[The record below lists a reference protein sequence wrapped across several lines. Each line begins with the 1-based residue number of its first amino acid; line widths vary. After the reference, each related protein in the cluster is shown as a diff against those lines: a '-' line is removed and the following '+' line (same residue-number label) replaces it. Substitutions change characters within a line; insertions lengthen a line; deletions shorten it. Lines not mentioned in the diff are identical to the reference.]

1 MMNEKQ
7 GNQTELEKIVIN
19 KQKTRIMETI
29 KKIIVV
35 LLMTAGIILLM
46 GESEMTWERT
56 LLMKLIGIGSLAGAL
71 QLTATWKL
79 FRDFIDN

>member
-1 MMNEKQ
+1 M
-7 GNQTELEKIVIN
+7 
-19 KQKTRIMETI
+19 IMESI

-35 LLMTAGIILLM
+35 LLMVVGILLLIA
-46 GESEMTWERT
+46 ESELTLERT

-79 FRDFIDN
+79 FRDITEDEA

>member
-35 LLMTAGIILLM
+35 LLMAAGIILLM

>member
-1 MMNEKQ
+1 M
-7 GNQTELEKIVIN
+7 
-19 KQKTRIMETI
+19 IMESI

-35 LLMTAGIILLM
+35 LLMAAGLILLAA
-46 GESEMTWERT
+46 ESELTWERT

-79 FRDFIDN
+79 FRDITEDEA

>member
-1 MMNEKQ
+1 M
-7 GNQTELEKIVIN
+7 
-19 KQKTRIMETI
+19 IMESI

-35 LLMTAGIILLM
+35 LLMVVGILLLIA
-46 GESEMTWERT
+46 ESELTWERT

-79 FRDFIDN
+79 FRDITDDEA

>member
-1 MMNEKQ
+1 
-7 GNQTELEKIVIN
+7 
-19 KQKTRIMETI
+19 MESI

-35 LLMTAGIILLM
+35 LLMVVGILLLIA
-46 GESEMTWERT
+46 ESELTWERT

-79 FRDFIDN
+79 FRDITEDEA

>member
-19 KQKTRIMETI
+19 KQKVRIMETI

-35 LLMTAGIILLM
+35 LLMAAGIILLM

-56 LLMKLIGIGSLAGAL
+56 LLLKLIGIGSLAGAL

>member
-1 MMNEKQ
+1 M
-7 GNQTELEKIVIN
+7 
-19 KQKTRIMETI
+19 IMESI

-35 LLMTAGIILLM
+35 LLMVVGILLLIA
-46 GESEMTWERT
+46 ESELTWERT

-79 FRDFIDN
+79 FRDITEDEA

>member
-1 MMNEKQ
+1 M
-7 GNQTELEKIVIN
+7 
-19 KQKTRIMETI
+19 IMESI

-35 LLMTAGIILLM
+35 LLMVVGILLLIA
-46 GESEMTWERT
+46 ESELTWERT

-79 FRDFIDN
+79 FRDITEDEE